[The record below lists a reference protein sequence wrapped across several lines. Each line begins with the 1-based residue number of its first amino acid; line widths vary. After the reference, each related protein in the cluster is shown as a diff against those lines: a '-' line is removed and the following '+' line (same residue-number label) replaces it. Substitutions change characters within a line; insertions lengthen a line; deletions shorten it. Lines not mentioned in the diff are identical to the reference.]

1 MPMKSRKKTR
11 WLPNNGSSRLEKR
24 VDGLSRKIGLM
35 RRESK
40 REFKKVHLE
49 SAREFKKVRQE
60 SAREFKKVRQE
71 SAREFKKVRQESA
84 REFKKV
90 RQESAREFKKVR
102 QESARE
108 FKKVR
113 QESAR
118 ESHKLRQE
126 MKQAF
131 SKFEAK
137 IQKQFVTFGGMLLAR
152 IEAIEQN
159 DAKFRN
165 EILTMMDFVRKQ
177 YDEFHTEKTSL
188 WAGQSRLENEINRLK
203 ESDSDQNEALS
214 NLNGRVTQLET
225 A

>member
-1 MPMKSRKKTR
+1 M
-11 WLPNNGSSRLEKR
+11 KR
-24 VDGLSRKIGLM
+24 VEGLSRKIGLILT
-35 RRESK
+35 ESK
-40 REFKKVHLE
+40 REFKKVRLE
-49 SAREFKKVRQE
+49 SASEFKKVRRE
-60 SAREFKKVRQE
+60 ST
-71 SAREFKKVRQESA
+71 
-84 REFKKV
+84 
-90 RQESAREFKKVR
+90 
-102 QESARE
+102 RE

-118 ESHKLRQE
+118 ESQKLRQE

-131 SKFEAK
+131 IKFEAK

-177 YDEFHTEKTSL
+177 YDEFHTEKTAL
-188 WAGQSRLENEINRLK
+188 WVGQSRLEDEISRLK

-214 NLNGRVTQLET
+214 NLNVRVSQLET
-225 A
+225 T

>member
-1 MPMKSRKKTR
+1 MPLKSRKKTR

-40 REFKKVHLE
+40 REFKKVRL
-49 SAREFKKVRQE
+49 
-60 SAREFKKVRQE
+60 
-71 SAREFKKVRQESA
+71 
-84 REFKKV
+84 
-90 RQESAREFKKVR
+90 ESAREFKKVR

-131 SKFEAK
+131 SKFEVK